1 MGTDYLD
8 LYQMHVPDP
17 FTPLDETLST
27 LDHLVRQ
34 GKVRYV
40 GCSNYPA
47 WQVAKAYGLAER
59 NGHTRFISG
68 QYLYNLLKRDIE
80 AEILPACADSGVGVL
95 CWSPLSGGM
104 LTGKYRD
111 SDTPPAQTRMAERS
125 EVSVERYKQWVKNSS
140 ELVQHLVYI
149 AERDKV
155 SPGVVSLAWL
165 LSDLRITAVVVGVK
179 RPDQI
184 HDLSRAGDW
193 EIPKADWDVL
203 EKLSR
208 GMHPYPHDIYSYI
221 DKEIAL
227 NWFTRIR

>member
-1 MGTDYLD
+1 MWVAAIILLGRLQKLTGWLSVMVILD
-8 LYQMHVPDP
+8 SYPVNI
-17 FTPLDETLST
+17 FTTCSSVISKPKFCL
-27 LDHLVRQ
+27 LVQ
-34 GKVRYV
+34 T
-40 GCSNYPA
+40 A
-47 WQVAKAYGLAER
+47 GLVSYAGAHCLE
-59 NGHTRFISG
+59 
-68 QYLYNLLKRDIE
+68 E
-80 AEILPACADSGVGVL
+80 
-95 CWSPLSGGM
+95 M